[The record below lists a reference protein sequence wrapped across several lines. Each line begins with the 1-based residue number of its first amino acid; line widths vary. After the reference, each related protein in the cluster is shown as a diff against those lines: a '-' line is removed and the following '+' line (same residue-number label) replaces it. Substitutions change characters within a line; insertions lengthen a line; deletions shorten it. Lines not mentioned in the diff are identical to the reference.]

1 MRLPS
6 ARLSIAALGLLAALA
21 LPASAQWRETIPTVR
36 VGILAG
42 LNQSYLQ
49 AQMEPF
55 RAYLQDRLGVTIE
68 LVPAADYPTMMA
80 AQMAGGLQIAFLS
93 ASAFAATSVAC
104 AACVEPLVVPTT
116 PDGIAGYHAIL
127 VVPAGSLIDDP
138 ADLRGRRLA
147 VSADDSIAGRL
158 LPLRLF
164 ADAGVPETEIQLVE
178 RASPEAAIA
187 AMLAGE
193 ADAALAWSSL
203 AGNRAAG
210 FAVGALAQMVA
221 TATLTMDQIGIAWTS
236 PLIPYGPLSVQAS
249 LPADFKA
256 DLAAAMTELQTAN
269 PQAYAAI
276 DRGHGGGFVL
286 GDAAMFAPLLLLAAP
301 PPAP

>member
-1 MRLPS
+1 MRQP
-6 ARLSIAALGLLAALA
+6 RFRFALGFLVALTI
-21 LPASAQWRETIPTVR
+21 PAFAQWQETIPTLR
-36 VGILAG
+36 VGIVAG

-49 AQMEPF
+49 AQLEPF
-55 RAYLQDRLGVTIE
+55 RAHLADRLGITVE
-68 LVPAADYPTMMA
+68 LVPAADYPTLMA

-93 ASAFAATSVAC
+93 ATAFAAASVAC
-104 AACVEPLVVPTT
+104 NACVEPLVVPAT

-127 VVPAGSLIDDP
+127 VVPAGSTIDDP

-147 VSADDSIAGRL
+147 VSADDSITGRL

-203 AGNRAAG
+203 SGNQQTG

-221 TATLTMDQIGIAWTS
+221 AATLTMDQIGIAWSS
-236 PLIPYGPLSVQAS
+236 PMIPYGPLSVQAS
-249 LPADFKA
+249 LPAEFKA
-256 DLAAAMTELQTAN
+256 ELTAIMTGLQTDD
-269 PQAYAAI
+269 PVAYAAV
-276 DRGHGGGFVL
+276 DRGQGGGFVAA
-286 GDAAMFAPLLLLAAP
+286 DATMFAPLVLLAT
-301 PPAP
+301 PATR

>member
-1 MRLPS
+1 MRRRF
-6 ARLSIAALGLLAALA
+6 ARLSIAALGLATVLV
-21 LPASAQWRETIPTVR
+21 LPAAAQWRETIPTVR
-36 VGILAG
+36 VGVLAG
-42 LNQSYLQ
+42 LNPSYLQ
-49 AQMEPF
+49 SQLEPF
-55 RAYLQDRLGVTIE
+55 RSYLEDRLGIAVE

-104 AACVEPLVVPTT
+104 DACVEPLVVPTT

-127 VVPAGSLIDDP
+127 VVPAGSPIDGP
-138 ADLRGRRLA
+138 ADLNGRRLA
-147 VSADDSIAGRL
+147 VSAADSIAGRL

-164 ADAGVPETEIQLVE
+164 AEAGVPETAIQLIE

-203 AGNRAAG
+203 TGDRAAG

-236 PLIPYGPLSVQAS
+236 PLIPYAPLSVQAS

-256 DLAAAMTELQTAN
+256 DLATAMTGLRAADPE
-269 PQAYAAI
+269 AYAAI
-276 DRGHGGGFVL
+276 DRGHGGGFVPA
-286 GDAAMFAPLLLLAAP
+286 DAAMFAPLLLLATPAAAP
-301 PPAP
+301 